1 VFDIKY
7 AEYIWPAFAVTVLV
21 FGGMIAFT
29 LVKAR
34 RWKKRFEERSG
45 K

>member
-1 VFDIKY
+1 MFDTQY
-7 AEYIWPAFAVTVLV
+7 AEYIWPAFAVTALV
-21 FGGMIAFT
+21 FAGMIGFT
-29 LVKAR
+29 LAKAR